1 MSIIEHAGPAPSCT
15 LPILNPARAH
25 IPAGDTDVRRTWKQY
40 SVLDLVD
47 DYGMVD
53 AQDWLSA
60 PGGFRS

>member
-1 MSIIEHAGPAPSCT
+1 MIHIEHATPVPSCT
-15 LPILNPARAH
+15 VPILHPARAH
-25 IPAGDTDVRRTWKQY
+25 TPGVEPDVTRTWKQY